1 MSLQTMFDLINI
13 KTKKQDLID
22 KKYLIQKTNS
32 KQGKNNQSLSE
43 KIMDFINE
51 KRKDDERHRIEYDDD
66 NNVPDYA
73 MVEKEGLIN
82 ILKLIV

>member
-32 KQGKNNQSLSE
+32 KQGKNNQSISE

-51 KRKDDERHRIEYDDD
+51 KRKDDERHRI
-66 NNVPDYA
+66 
-73 MVEKEGLIN
+73 
-82 ILKLIV
+82 